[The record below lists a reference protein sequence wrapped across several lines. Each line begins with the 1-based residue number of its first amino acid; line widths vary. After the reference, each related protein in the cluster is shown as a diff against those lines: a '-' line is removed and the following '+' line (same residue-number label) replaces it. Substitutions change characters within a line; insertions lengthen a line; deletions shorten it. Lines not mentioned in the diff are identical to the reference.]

1 MMEKLY
7 QAKVKFLDNPRKE
20 LAENELEVDNTGLK
34 SLGFEPIKLSNR
46 LVDDVLYIA
55 QQMKD
60 NMKKE
65 NILTS
70 PRW

>member
-1 MMEKLY
+1 MMEKTY
-7 QAKVKFLDNPRKE
+7 NGKVEFLDNPRKE
-20 LAENELEVDNTGLK
+20 LAENDLQVDNTGLK

-55 QQMKD
+55 QQMKE
-60 NMKKE
+60 NLKKE

>member
-1 MMEKLY
+1 MEKTY
-7 QAKVKFLDNPRKE
+7 NGKVEFLDNPRKE
-20 LAENELEVDNTGLK
+20 LAENDLQVDNTGLK

-55 QQMKD
+55 QQMKQ
-60 NMKKE
+60 NLKQE

>member
-1 MMEKLY
+1 MMEKTY
-7 QAKVKFLDNPRKE
+7 NGKVEFLDNPRKE
-20 LAENELEVDNTGLK
+20 LAENDLQVDNTGLK

-55 QQMKD
+55 KQMKE
-60 NMKKE
+60 NLKQE

>member
-1 MMEKLY
+1 MMEKTY
-7 QAKVKFLDNPRKE
+7 NGKVEFLDNPRKE
-20 LAENELEVDNTGLK
+20 LAENDLQVDNTGLK

-55 QQMKD
+55 QQMKQ
-60 NMKKE
+60 NLKQE